1 MAGPEPKLRELF
13 SQAAEFQTAEEQAA
27 YLDQACR
34 GDAPLRAQ
42 LEELLR
48 AQREAG
54 SFLQEPSALP
64 SATVDEVR
72 AAESPGAVIG
82 PYKLLQQIGEGGM
95 GTVYMAEQTQ

>member
-1 MAGPEPKLRELF
+1 MASPEPKLRELF
-13 SQAAEFQTAEEQAA
+13 SQAAALQTAEEQAA
-27 YLDQACR
+27 FLDHACR

-64 SATVDEVR
+64 AATVDEVR
-72 AAESPGAVIG
+72 TSERPGTVIG
-82 PYKLLQQIGEGGM
+82 PYKLLEPIGEGGM
-95 GTVYMAEQTQ
+95 GAV